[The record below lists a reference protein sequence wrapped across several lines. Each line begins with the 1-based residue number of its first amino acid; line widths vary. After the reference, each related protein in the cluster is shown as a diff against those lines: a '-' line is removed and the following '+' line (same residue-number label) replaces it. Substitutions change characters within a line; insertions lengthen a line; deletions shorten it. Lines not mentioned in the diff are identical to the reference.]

1 MDTRVLDEE
10 WMTRWEDVWV
20 DDVDDVWMD
29 GSG

>member
-10 WMTRWEDVWV
+10 WMTWWEDVWV

>member
-20 DDVDDVWMD
+20 DDVVDVWMD